1 MTKNVL
7 IALLL
12 IFSAGIQAEN
22 LPNVSSG
29 SIKRIENFKSA
40 FVQPRNV
47 DIWLPDDYTP
57 SKKYS
62 VVYMHDGQML
72 FDSTQTWN
80 RKEWQV
86 DEVFGSLL
94 KENKIR
100 DCIVAGIWNTGA
112 DRIAEYMPTRMFE
125 LLPDSQ
131 AVTFSEKYCNGK
143 GATGDAYLKFI
154 VEELK
159 PVIDARFSTLP
170 DPENTLIMGSSMGA
184 LISLYAICE
193 YPQVFGNAGCMST
206 AWLSFIDYRI
216 PLAAFN
222 YVSQNLPS
230 PKNHRIYMD
239 YGTGESD
246 TGYTTTQNFIDIIF
260 RKEGFADSNYRSCV
274 FENAIHDEIAWSKR
288 LNIPLQFLL
297 KR

>member
-1 MTKNVL
+1 MTRNVI
-7 IALLL
+7 IAFML
-12 IFSAGIQAEN
+12 IFTAAVSAEN
-22 LPNVSSG
+22 LPKVSSG
-29 SIKRIENFKSA
+29 EIRRLENFRSA
-40 FVQPRNV
+40 YVQPRHV
-47 DIWLPDDYTP
+47 DVWLPDGYTE

-94 KENKIR
+94 KEKKIR
-100 DCIVAGIWNTGA
+100 DCIVVGIWNTGE
-112 DRIAEYMPTRMFE
+112 DRISEYMPTRIYNQ
-125 LLPDSQ
+125 LPDSQ
-131 AVTFSEKYCNGK
+131 AVVFSEKFCNGK
-143 GATGDAYLKFI
+143 EATGDMYLRFI

-159 PVIDARFSTLP
+159 PAIDAGFSTLTGT
-170 DPENTLIMGSSMGA
+170 DNTIIMGSSMGG

-193 YPQVFGNAGCMST
+193 YPEIFGHAACIST
-206 AWLSFIDYRI
+206 AWLSSIDYRI

-222 YVSQNLPS
+222 YLSRNLPS
-230 PKNHRIYMD
+230 PENHRIYMD

-246 TGYTTTQNFIDIIF
+246 PEYTTTQCFIDIIC
-260 RKEGFADSNYRSCV
+260 RKEGFSDANYRSCV

-288 LNIPLQFLL
+288 LHFPLEFLL
-297 KR
+297 KK